1 MPKSAL
7 RKSKASGSTKRLV
20 ERIVRLGTRVV
31 RRKFIASDRVFLEGG
46 RYGR

>member
-20 ERIVRLGTRVV
+20 ERIVRQGARSV
-31 RRKFIASDRVFLEGG
+31 RRKFTAIDRFLLEGG
-46 RYGR
+46 RYDR